1 MSKNK
6 APDQAINFSLKAEV
20 INQANALKLDI
31 SNVVEDSLK
40 QAIVRAKEE
49 EWLKLN
55 RRSIKAYNERI
66 ERIGLYLNPL
76 IKRKR

>member
-20 INQANALKLDI
+20 VTQANALKLDI

-49 EWLKLN
+49 EWLKIN

>member
-20 INQANALKLDI
+20 VNQANALKLDI